1 MLASLFITRNEDRHE
16 TQPTPACLPAPQNDG
31 GVYKKILVEGE
42 GEEDDT
48 PPTGAK
54 VTVHYTGVL
63 QATGQVFDSSRHATP
78 KPICLLLSWA
88 FDLGFALGLRRLQ
101 MSGERHPKEA
111 DDRLTP
117 SCG

>member
-1 MLASLFITRNEDRHE
+1 MKAVIVHASVLASLFITRNEDRHE

-63 QATGQVFDSSRHATP
+63 QATGQVFDSSRHA
-78 KPICLLLSWA
+78 KPQPNTQTHLPHA
-88 FDLGFALGLRRLQ
+88 VLGL
-101 MSGERHPKEA
+101 
-111 DDRLTP
+111 
-117 SCG
+117 

>member
-1 MLASLFITRNEDRHE
+1 MHDTALSS
-16 TQPTPACLPAPQNDG
+16 QPTPACLPAPQNDG

-63 QATGQVFDSSRHATP
+63 QATGQVFDSSRHANTKAQRP
-78 KPICLLLSWA
+78 NPSASCCLGPLILVLLLVY
-88 FDLGFALGLRRLQ
+88 
-101 MSGERHPKEA
+101 EK
-111 DDRLTP
+111 
-117 SCG
+117 

>member
-63 QATGQVFDSSRHATP
+63 QATGQVFDSSRHANP
-78 KPICLLLSWA
+78 KAQHPSASCCLGPLILVLLLVYE
-88 FDLGFALGLRRLQ
+88 GC
-101 MSGERHPKEA
+101 K
-111 DDRLTP
+111 
-117 SCG
+117 

>member
-1 MLASLFITRNEDRHE
+1 MCTKLSSAFN
-16 TQPTPACLPAPQNDG
+16 QPTRVCLRRQNDG

-63 QATGQVFDSSRHATP
+63 QATGQVFDSSRHA
-78 KPICLLLSWA
+78 KPQPNTQTHLPLA
-88 FDLGFALGLRRLQ
+88 VLGL
-101 MSGERHPKEA
+101 
-111 DDRLTP
+111 
-117 SCG
+117 

>member
-1 MLASLFITRNEDRHE
+1 MLASLFITCTILSSAVN
-16 TQPTPACLPAPQNDG
+16 QPLRVCLRRQNDG

-63 QATGQVFDSSRHATP
+63 QATGQVFDSSRHANPNT
-78 KPICLLLSWA
+78 
-88 FDLGFALGLRRLQ
+88 
-101 MSGERHPKEA
+101 
-111 DDRLTP
+111 
-117 SCG
+117 